1 MIPTAEEIANEI
13 RMKCVYNTGPFIL
26 VEGSSDV
33 TFFSCH
39 TRINIENIIPSFGWE
54 NVTDTVAILES
65 EGYNSIIGVIDLDY
79 RGIIEY
85 PDLPNNIVLT
95 DSHDIET
102 MMFCSPAFFKVLKQK
117 SSIGKIK
124 SYPSGMAGVKR
135 KILNLSQLIGIL
147 RFYSQFK
154 GNIYSFDNMHIHKF
168 IDNKSLSFI
177 KRRFLSHVRG
187 IHPKNSSI
195 TEDTIKN
202 ATSEVKKIPTL
213 SNHFR
218 LCCGHDLM
226 VIMSIGLKSVWGS
239 YNSKEISG
247 SSLEKSFILAYSHE
261 MFMRSNLFQEIDKW
275 FQSKGYLRIWAN

>member
-13 RMKCVYNTGPFIL
+13 KMKFVYNTGPFVL
-26 VEGSSDV
+26 VEGLSDV

-39 TRINIENIIPSFGWE
+39 TRLNIDNIIPSFGWE
-54 NVTDTVAILES
+54 NVSDAISILES
-65 EGYNSIIGVIDLDY
+65 EGYNSVIGVIDLDY

-85 PDLPNNIVLT
+85 PDLPNNIVLS

-102 MMFCSPAFFKVLKQK
+102 MMFSSTAFFKVLKQK
-117 SSIGKIK
+117 CSKDK
-124 SYPSGMAGVKR
+124 LRAYSGGVTGVKR
-135 KILNLSQLIGIL
+135 KILNLSQPIGIL

-154 GNIYSFDNMHIHKF
+154 GNIYSFNNMNIHKF

-177 KRRFLSHVRG
+177 KHRFLSHLRG
-187 IHPKNSSI
+187 INSKNSSI
-195 TEDTIKN
+195 SEDTLKN
-202 ATSEVKKIPTL
+202 ATSEVKNIPTL

-218 LCCGHDLM
+218 LCCGHDFM
-226 VIMSIGLKSVWGS
+226 EIMSIGLKSVWGS

-261 MFMRSNLFQEIDKW
+261 MFRKSNLFQEMDKW
-275 FQSKGYLRIWAN
+275 FQSKNYIRIWAN